1 MDDITMRQFLFT
13 QPDSEVEQATD
24 KAYLT
29 IANKLLRHW
38 DKKCLLQEAQDDLK
52 KVVCI
57 GLTGYYQDII
67 SDAGVWRSFINECK
81 RLYGNYVP
89 FHQDSEDYT
98 LYELNL
104 ADVEFVVWYLLAF
117 NSMQFRF
124 MSPQNKDLL
133 DLASELYTVL
143 EDSYDDITAPAHYK
157 DLFDCEL
164 HDPESSQT
172 LYDLGQ
178 WKNWLIIPPF
188 QLTYAQI
195 YSHFVEIQHS
205 AESPE
210 QAARQI
216 SEMRDEIITSM
227 PTGPLAL
234 YMREWLTLILEGKMP
249 QPRKSNAV
257 SDKEKK
263 EHPYYTAFI
272 KANNGEIIRFVKTYE
287 ELNTF
292 FIDGM
297 GWEAGEEHLP
307 SFKNHSDF
315 VLMVTS
321 DKGLMVAKN
330 IAKCIKHPLNPLYD
344 REHACKFAFNLLS
357 QRAVCPG
364 DMLRYICSNGYLPDA
379 RFPES
384 AQVIDADGDT
394 ENSNRLVAAN
404 WDFLSRVYLQE
415 YYRGDD

>member
-172 LYDLGQ
+172 LYDL
-178 WKNWLIIPPF
+178 
-188 QLTYAQI
+188 
-195 YSHFVEIQHS
+195 
-205 AESPE
+205 
-210 QAARQI
+210 
-216 SEMRDEIITSM
+216 
-227 PTGPLAL
+227 
-234 YMREWLTLILEGKMP
+234 
-249 QPRKSNAV
+249 
-257 SDKEKK
+257 
-263 EHPYYTAFI
+263 
-272 KANNGEIIRFVKTYE
+272 
-287 ELNTF
+287 
-292 FIDGM
+292 
-297 GWEAGEEHLP
+297 
-307 SFKNHSDF
+307 
-315 VLMVTS
+315 
-321 DKGLMVAKN
+321 
-330 IAKCIKHPLNPLYD
+330 
-344 REHACKFAFNLLS
+344 
-357 QRAVCPG
+357 
-364 DMLRYICSNGYLPDA
+364 
-379 RFPES
+379 
-384 AQVIDADGDT
+384 
-394 ENSNRLVAAN
+394 
-404 WDFLSRVYLQE
+404 
-415 YYRGDD
+415 